1 MFVAKS
7 YFMKTLNNIS
17 KIENIVRNLNLFEH
31 PEGGFYK
38 EVYRSSGIMSKDTLD
53 GFDGDRNYCTSI
65 YFLLTS
71 ENFSAF
77 HRIKQD
83 EIWHFYEGSPLY
95 VHVIDKE
102 GKYKRNE
109 VGIDIANGQSP
120 QLVVPAG
127 CWFASSVKEKNSYS
141 FVGCTVAPGFDF
153 KDFELATQMNLT
165 KEYPTHKKVINK
177 YTRN

>member
-1 MFVAKS
+1 MDKQKIDQLVT
-7 YFMKTLNNIS
+7 TLN
-17 KIENIVRNLNLFEH
+17 LLPH

-38 EVYRSSGIMSKDTLD
+38 EVYRSNHLISNEALD
-53 GFDGDRNYCTSI
+53 NNFSGDRSYCTSI

-83 EIWHFYEGSPLY
+83 EIWNFYSGSPLL

-102 GKYKRNE
+102 GVYTCHEIGMNPEKNLF
-109 VGIDIANGQSP
+109 P

-127 CWFASSVKEKNSYS
+127 AWFASSVKEESAYA

-153 KDFELATQMNLT
+153 EDFELANRLDLISQYPEHKAIITQLT
-165 KEYPTHKKVINK
+165 
-177 YTRN
+177 RL